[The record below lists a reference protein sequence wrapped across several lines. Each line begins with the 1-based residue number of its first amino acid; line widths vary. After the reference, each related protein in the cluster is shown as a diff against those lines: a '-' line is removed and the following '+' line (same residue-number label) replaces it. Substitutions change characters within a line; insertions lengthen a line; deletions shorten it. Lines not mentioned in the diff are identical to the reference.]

1 MTSAYARVLDA
12 VIGLCAVLIL
22 LNWGDLLSWFYA
34 TAKKRR
40 KGRFSFAPPF
50 ICGLVASGAILIH
63 PRPGLP
69 RMFWVPLAADPSIG
83 FVFVVGALQR
93 LTPWFRRA
101 RKR

>member
-1 MTSAYARVLDA
+1 MTSAYAWTLDV
-12 VIGLCAVLIL
+12 VIGLCVVLIL
-22 LNWGDLLSWFYA
+22 LNWCDLLSWFYA
-34 TAKKRR
+34 TAKNHGKS
-40 KGRFSFAPPF
+40 RFSFAPPF

-69 RMFWVPLAADPSIG
+69 RMFWVPLAVDPSIG

-93 LTPWFRRA
+93 LTQWLRRT